1 VKAGISGGGGGIV
14 VVVVGPGTV
23 VVVGSDGDGI
33 AGPPTVVDVV
43 GPVFGAGT
51 VLVVVGE
58 RPEATPGIATAAT
71 IPTATAATTRT
82 RARWVP
88 NIPTQV
94 GIGAQDLQEWAGCP
108 H

>member
-1 VKAGISGGGGGIV
+1 VKAGISGGGAGIV

-23 VVVGSDGDGI
+23 VVVGSEGDGI

-43 GPVFGAGT
+43 GPVVGPVFGAVFGAGT

-58 RPEATPGIATAAT
+58 RPEAMPGMATDAT

-82 RARWVP
+82 RAR
-88 NIPTQV
+88 
-94 GIGAQDLQEWAGCP
+94 
-108 H
+108 